1 MKYYGADAL
10 RYQYVPVEYSTSR
23 YSQERSPTSPYNR
36 IDNTRG
42 SSKKVDS
49 RKQIETPKWTTN
61 IITSEYYGYDGMK
74 EKKEEDDF
82 IIQKKAKKTSFKV
95 TGKDI
100 TNTDRNK
107 RHSYYDNIAN
117 IP

>member
-1 MKYYGADAL
+1 
-10 RYQYVPVEYSTSR
+10 
-23 YSQERSPTSPYNR
+23 
-36 IDNTRG
+36 
-42 SSKKVDS
+42 
-49 RKQIETPKWTTN
+49 
-61 IITSEYYGYDGMK
+61 MK

-107 RHSYYDNIAN
+107 MHSYYDNIAN